1 MPDLPLGQ
9 PPAPSAIAVGS
20 HGPGLCRYVLP
31 GLWQLH
37 LYPYACTAEIA
48 GQQLDIRP
56 GTAGLTPPGA
66 IMRYRLSSQRAHSYA
81 HFTAAGDT
89 VAMPLLV
96 DCGRDFATIEARLR
110 DAATWLPRQ
119 PERAAARL
127 WDVLWEVA
135 GRAPRSSGDALV
147 EQARD
152 LIELRLATR
161 LRVATIARQLNI
173 SHSQLDRRFRAALGS
188 TVVGFVRARRAH
200 LAHHL
205 LRSSDLDA
213 AAIARQVGA
222 GDAQALNKL
231 LRRELGAGPRALR
244 SG

>member
-9 PPAPSAIAVGS
+9 PPVPSAIAVGA
-20 HGPGLCRYVLP
+20 HGPGLCRYALP

-37 LYPYACTAEIA
+37 LYPYACSAEIA

-56 GTAGLTPPGA
+56 GSAGITPPGA
-66 IMRYRLSSQRAHSYA
+66 MMRYRLPTQRAHTYA
-81 HFTAAGDT
+81 HFVATGDA

-96 DCGRDFATIEARLR
+96 DCGRDYAAIEGRLR
-110 DAATWLPRQ
+110 DAAAWLPRQ
-119 PERAAARL
+119 PARAAVRL
-127 WDVLWEVA
+127 WDVLWEVV
-135 GRAPRSSGDALV
+135 GRAPRTAGDALV
-147 EQARD
+147 EQACD
-152 LIELRLATR
+152 LIELRLATH
-161 LRVATIARQLNI
+161 LRVAAIARQLGI

-200 LAHHL
+200 LAQHL
-205 LRSSDLDA
+205 LRSSDLDS